1 MTCPVKS
8 LDGAGWPI
16 LPLVSLA
23 FLVAACIP
31 IGPNSVKSDQVD
43 YADAISEASKRLTLT
58 NIVKT
63 RYGDAPS
70 YLVAS
75 QVVAGYQLQANVA
88 ADLDLVR
95 QGGWELGDSGTLT
108 IGGQFSNSPT
118 LTYTP
123 VAGAD
128 FSALLLQPI
137 APADVYALIGGG
149 TPPDI
154 VLGLLLG
161 QINGIRNTLIERVGT
176 TTADDRFQAI
186 LDLAAKLH
194 PTGAVHVRVEGTG
207 KDRKVLLVL
216 PEATSAS
223 GVAVDVARF
232 RTLLGLDPKK
242 TDFPIVY
249 ASGSG
254 APDAINILTR
264 SISEIIRDLAS
275 LIEIPPEDVATG
287 RTYATF
293 TADEVDLKRVRIR
306 ARVDVFPP
314 ILQDSYV
321 TAYYRGRWFWIEDT
335 DLRSK
340 QVFSFVIELLQLA
353 QRTTAPSL
361 PVVTIPSG

>member
-1 MTCPVKS
+1 MPVDP
-8 LDGAGWPI
+8 DGAGWSI

-43 YADAISEASKRLTLT
+43 DADAISEASKRLTLT

-88 ADLDLVR
+88 TDLDLVK
-95 QGGWELGDSGTLT
+95 QGGWGLGELRHADDRRAVQQQSH
-108 IGGQFSNSPT
+108 PHHA
-118 LTYTP
+118 P

-161 QINGIRNTLIERVGT
+161 QINGIRNTLIEKRVGT
-176 TTADDRFQAI
+176 TTADDRFETI
-186 LDLAAKLH
+186 LDLAAKLYVA
-194 PTGAVHVRVEGTG
+194 GAVHVRVEGTG
-207 KDRKVLLVL
+207 KDRQFLLVL

-223 GVAVDVARF
+223 GVAAGPF
-232 RTLLGLDPKK
+232 SH
-242 TDFPIVY
+242 F
-249 ASGSG
+249 A
-254 APDAINILTR
+254 
-264 SISEIIRDLAS
+264 
-275 LIEIPPEDVATG
+275 
-287 RTYATF
+287 
-293 TADEVDLKRVRIR
+293 R
-306 ARVDVFPP
+306 ARPEEERLSDR
-314 ILQDSYV
+314 LRQRQ
-321 TAYYRGRWFWIEDT
+321 RG
-335 DLRSK
+335 
-340 QVFSFVIELLQLA
+340 A
-353 QRTTAPSL
+353 
-361 PVVTIPSG
+361 

>member
-1 MTCPVKS
+1 MTCPIQS
-8 LDGAGWPI
+8 PDGAGWRI
-16 LPLVSLA
+16 IPLVSLGL
-23 FLVAACIP
+23 LVAACIP

-43 YADAISEASKRLTLT
+43 YADAISEASKRLTLI

-75 QVVAGYQLQANVA
+75 QVVAGYQLQTNLA

-108 IGGQFSNSPT
+108 IEGQFNNNPT
-118 LTYTP
+118 ITYTP

-128 FSALLLQPI
+128 FSALLLEPI

-161 QINGIRNTLIERVGT
+161 QINGVRNTLIERVGT
-176 TTADDRFQAI
+176 TTADDRFQSI
-186 LDLAAKLH
+186 LDLAAKLYVA
-194 PTGAVHVRVEGTG
+194 GAIHVRIEGTG

-216 PEATSAS
+216 PAATSTSAI
-223 GVAVDVARF
+223 ATELARF
-232 RTLLGLDPKK
+232 RTLLGLDPKRSE
-242 TDFPIVY
+242 FPIVY
-249 ASGSG
+249 ASASG
-254 APDAINILTR
+254 APDAINVLTR

-306 ARVDVFPP
+306 ARVDVIPP
-314 ILQDSYV
+314 ILQDTYV
-321 TAYYRGRWFWIEDT
+321 TAFYRGRWFWIEDT
-335 DLRSK
+335 DFRSK

-361 PVVTIPSG
+361 PVITIPSG